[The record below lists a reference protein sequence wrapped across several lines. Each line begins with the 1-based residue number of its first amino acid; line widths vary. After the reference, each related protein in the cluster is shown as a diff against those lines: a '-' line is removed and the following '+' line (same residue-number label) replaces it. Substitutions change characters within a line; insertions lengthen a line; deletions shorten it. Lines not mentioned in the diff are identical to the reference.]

1 MNGDEL
7 IAKIN
12 QSGARLWNGTDGKWA
27 VSNDIASLRWL
38 LDIGV
43 IDAIE
48 RGGRLARY
56 KGKVK

>member
-7 IAKIN
+7 RAKID
-12 QSGARLWNGTDGKWA
+12 QSGATLWDGMGGKW
-27 VSNDIASLRWL
+27 VISNDIASLRWL

-48 RGGRLARY
+48 RGGRLAKY